1 MRSGTYAIYKGKEFR
16 ANYSGKGNF
25 LLISKDIKDLKYGF
39 SPDPR
44 SKGYFL
50 KNVTQSDLNEI
61 YNINSRAIY
70 KGDEFQALGVKKS
83 GVEIPDRILL
93 VTPNKKI
100 GDKHGF
106 YMLEPGMYVKEV
118 EISEIDKLFEIKKPF
133 PIN

>member
-1 MRSGTYAIYKGKEFR
+1 MRNGTYAVYKGKEFR

-44 SKGYFL
+44 NKGYYV
-50 KNVTQSDLNEI
+50 KTVAKSDLDEVFKI
-61 YNINSRAIY
+61 RPRTIY
-70 KGDEFQALGVKKS
+70 KGDEFQALEVKKN

-93 VTPNKKI
+93 VTPNKDI

-106 YMLEPGMYVKEV
+106 SMRDFGMYVKEV
-118 EISEIDKLFEIKKPF
+118 GLDEIDQLFEIRKPY
-133 PIN
+133 PNN